1 MPIRAYNQ
9 IASAAKDGRLAL
21 VAVDDIAQAASDAL
35 LDEKSWNSDRYIV
48 GPELFSYDE
57 VCTLPR
63 EGRQQLN

>member
-9 IASAAKDGRLAL
+9 IASVAKDGRLAL
-21 VAVDDIAQAASDAL
+21 VAADDIAQAASDAL

-57 VCTLPR
+57 VCTLLR

>member
-9 IASAAKDGRLAL
+9 IASVAKDGRLAL
-21 VAVDDIAQAASDAL
+21 VAADDIAQAASDAL

-57 VCTLPR
+57 VCTLRR